1 MSSHGRTPGQNPG
14 QTPGRMN
21 GEFPDMTAR
30 VMQQLG
36 YVQADPRKARAL
48 RRRAGLVRL
57 LQGVIVLS
65 AVALGAVWWFSGSV
79 PVRRSPEVV
88 DTLRGSLARGAGELD
103 GFLAGLPRLPKSKA
117 IGEADV
123 TLDASLVAQ
132 PPSAALEGAPQLRSY

>member
-1 MSSHGRTPGQNPG
+1 MSMDGRNASGRNS
-14 QTPGRMN
+14 PGRMN

-36 YVQADPRKARAL
+36 YVQTDPRKARAL

-65 AVALGAVWWFSGSV
+65 AVALGAVWWFSGNT

-117 IGEADV
+117 TAEADV
-123 TLDASLVAQ
+123 TLDASLSAQ
-132 PPSAALEGAPQLRSY
+132 PPSAALDGAPQLRSY